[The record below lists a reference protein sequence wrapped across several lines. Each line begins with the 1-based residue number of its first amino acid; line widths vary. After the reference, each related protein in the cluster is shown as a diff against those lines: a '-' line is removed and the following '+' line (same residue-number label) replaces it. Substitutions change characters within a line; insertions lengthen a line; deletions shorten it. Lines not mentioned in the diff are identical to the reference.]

1 MIEDAQELTIA
12 RGDRDLIVDT
22 RGRTYIDLFTGNGTV
37 WLGHGQPPIVQAV
50 AAQLS
55 RVWNTGNVAT
65 EARAAATAAVDRF
78 LPGSHAVRAF
88 YSTGMEASEFAA
100 RLAIATTG
108 RTRLL
113 GVAGNMHGK
122 SFVTSNLG
130 WNNQFSELVPW
141 IQRLP
146 FPASPADR
154 DAWEHTLSRRET
166 AAVFLEPWQGSAGGR
181 GLDTD
186 FVRFVSR
193 LCHTTDTLLVVDEL
207 LTGFYRT
214 GPVFAFV
221 DCQVEP
227 DLVLLGKGL
236 ANGFPASAVALRREL
251 QVPPT
256 SLPGSTFAANPL
268 LGAAVAATLNTLAA
282 LDATSLVRAIEQTI
296 REELLSHL
304 PASIQARG
312 RGALW
317 VLEMDSADDLR
328 ERVRRIYRA
337 GVAVGLTG
345 NYLRLLPAL
354 TIRPDLLRKACRTI
368 LAEIR

>member
-55 RVWNTGNVAT
+55 QVWNTGNVAT
-65 EARAAATAAVDRF
+65 EARAAAIAAVDRF

-108 RTRLL
+108 RTGLL

-154 DAWEHTLSRRET
+154 DAWEHTLSRRRRYSWNRGKVRRAD
-166 AAVFLEPWQGSAGGR
+166 AAW
-181 GLDTD
+181 T
-186 FVRFVSR
+186 
-193 LCHTTDTLLVVDEL
+193 
-207 LTGFYRT
+207 
-214 GPVFAFV
+214 
-221 DCQVEP
+221 
-227 DLVLLGKGL
+227 
-236 ANGFPASAVALRREL
+236 
-251 QVPPT
+251 PT
-256 SLPGSTFAANPL
+256 SSASCPGCATPRTRCWWSTN
-268 LGAAVAATLNTLAA
+268 
-282 LDATSLVRAIEQTI
+282 
-296 REELLSHL
+296 
-304 PASIQARG
+304 
-312 RGALW
+312 
-317 VLEMDSADDLR
+317 
-328 ERVRRIYRA
+328 
-337 GVAVGLTG
+337 
-345 NYLRLLPAL
+345 
-354 TIRPDLLRKACRTI
+354 C
-368 LAEIR
+368 